1 MSFRIIHDVYENDN
15 LPEEYKYMSMYIL
28 DNLTNDEAF
37 DKDKHDIILIE
48 EYNLHYIYYVEN
60 VSVWRLLIYDKE
72 KCNTLMEREGHD
84 FFYSV
89 CSSQIISLYYDPYMV
104 FGTEKEPYF
113 EIYDHYFGDVYRYTF
128 KEYKNLYD
136 MIYSMYIAIIS
147 NEEDE

>member
-1 MSFRIIHDVYENDN
+1 
-15 LPEEYKYMSMYIL
+15 MYII

-48 EYNLHYIYYVEN
+48 EYNLSHIYCVEN
-60 VSVWRLLIYDKE
+60 VSVWRLIIYDKE
-72 KCNTLMEREGHD
+72 ECNTLMKRKGND

-136 MIYSMYIAIIS
+136 MVLNMYYAII
-147 NEEDE
+147 EEDK

>member
-1 MSFRIIHDVYENDN
+1 MSFRVIHDVHENDN
-15 LPEEYKYMSMYIL
+15 LPEEYRYMSMYII

-37 DKDKHDIILIE
+37 DKDKHDIVLIE
-48 EYNLHYIYYVEN
+48 EYNLHYIYRVEN

>member
-1 MSFRIIHDVYENDN
+1 MSFRVIHDVHENDN
-15 LPEEYKYMSMYIL
+15 LPEEYRYMSMYII

>member
-1 MSFRIIHDVYENDN
+1 MSFRVIHDVHENDN

-37 DKDKHDIILIE
+37 DKDKYDIVLIE

-72 KCNTLMEREGHD
+72 KCNILMEREGHD

-89 CSSQIISLYYDPYMV
+89 CSSQIISLYYDPHMILGAERV
-104 FGTEKEPYF
+104 PYF
-113 EIYDHYFGDVYRYTF
+113 EIYDHYFGNVYRYTF

-147 NEEDE
+147 DEEDE